1 MKNSYK
7 IIIVLGIVLCLA
19 LGALGIYSFTSKAD
33 DNMQNDTAL
42 QTAEPQAEDVVNPF
56 KTIAEYDGELYTAR
70 NIAENADIADAKVLP
85 IDAARFA
92 LHGDY
97 VYYVTPGNEE
107 YAPELRMCKIDGSE
121 DKTIT
126 EFASPFGSP
135 AIIGS
140 SIYSAYYSNDAE
152 GENSGIYKISI
163 EASDID
169 DGSIPNYTKIASG
182 EYYIYG
188 YDSKYIYYKTND
200 GSKGTVLY
208 RADLDGANQIE
219 VLNYLARSDN
229 IVVDGSYIFFSAYDN
244 VSHSYKIYR
253 SPKDGRGNVDAY
265 TFECLSGIFDVI
277 DGRLYYQADA
287 SIYSCE
293 LNGDDERK
301 IISFDDGN
309 AYAANFLKFGDI
321 LYFSEYSDDNNTSMM
336 FRLDTTTVEKTRID
350 KN

>member
-7 IIIVLGIVLCLA
+7 IIIILGVILCLSLGI
-19 LGALGIYSFTSKAD
+19 LGIYSLTANVD
-33 DNMQNDTAL
+33 DNIQNDTAL
-42 QTAEPQAEDVVNPF
+42 QTAEPQTDDVVNPF
-56 KTIAEYDGELYTAR
+56 KTIAEYNGELYTTQT
-70 NIAENADIADAKVLP
+70 IAENADIADAKVIP

-92 LHGDY
+92 VNNDY
-97 VYYVTPGNEE
+97 VYYVTPGSDE

-121 DKTIT
+121 DKAIT
-126 EFASPFGSP
+126 EFVSPFGSP
-135 AIIGS
+135 AIIGN
-140 SIYSAYYSNDAE
+140 SIYSAYYSDDSE

-163 EASDID
+163 ETSDID
-169 DGSIPNYTKIASG
+169 DSNIPTYTKIANG

-188 YDSKYIYYKTND
+188 YDSKNIYYKTND

-208 RADLDGANQIE
+208 RADLDGSNQIE
-219 VLNYLARSDN
+219 VLNYSARSDN
-229 IVVDGSYIFFSAYDN
+229 IVVDGNYIFFSAYDN

-293 LNGDDERK
+293 LSGNDERK
-301 IISFDDGN
+301 VISFNDGN
-309 AYAANFLKFGDI
+309 AYAADFLKFGDI
-321 LYFSEYSDDNNTSMM
+321 LYFSEYSDDGNTSML